1 MSGHEQEF
9 VDLFA
14 EVSKQ
19 QAELAAIHER
29 VNAVSVTVH
38 SNKRLLTVTAGPR
51 GDITKLKFNNG
62 GYRDMSP
69 AELSALVTDTINRA
83 RSAAAE
89 KVREAMGPFTG
100 PGGMTFDD
108 LQSGN
113 IDLQKIMP
121 TRLPSSPKDML
132 AFLRGRSVPAD
143 PAR

>member
-1 MSGHEQEF
+1 MPGSEQEF
-9 VDLFA
+9 LDLFT

-19 QAELAAIHER
+19 QAELAAVQER
-29 VNAVSVTVH
+29 VNAVSATVH
-38 SNKRLLTVTAGPR
+38 ANKRLLTVTAGPR
-51 GDITKLKFNNG
+51 GDITKLKFNHD

-69 AELSALVTDTINRA
+69 AELSALVTETIDRA

-113 IDLQKIMP
+113 IDLRNIMP
-121 TRLPSSPKDML
+121 ARLPTSPKEIL
-132 AFLRGRSVPAD
+132 AFLRGQSTPAD